1 MISAKLL
8 IPLRIPELGPS
19 LGKLITGTGRD
30 VSGFSLE
37 THRYHLAT
45 KIIEMGGEARRLAAN
60 DDRSA
65 ALASLGRDPW
75 LAAWEGTVGPIA
87 DNLVERLS
95 AHLEAEA
102 AAVRMPARLRRKMSI
117 DEVERR
123 AIGARL
129 GSAGVD
135 LIPAL
140 DEIEQHSTCLIEAT
154 ATERPAL
161 DAWQRAQLT
170 AARRLDEAWMLLEN
184 GVARELD
191 AWKAVGDDISRWRKS
206 LWPVYLFGAVGASVA
221 VWAGL
226 IWGGFL
232 STPAWLIELWQALRS
247 LST

>member
-1 MISAKLL
+1 MTSSKLL

-19 LGKLITGTGRD
+19 LGKLITGTGSD
-30 VSGFSLE
+30 VRGFSLE
-37 THRYHLAT
+37 THRYQLVT

-60 DDRSA
+60 DERAA
-65 ALASLGRDPW
+65 ALACVGRDAW
-75 LAAWEGTVGPIA
+75 LAVWEEIVGPIA
-87 DNLVERLS
+87 ESLVERLS

-102 AAVRMPARLRRKMSI
+102 AAVRMPVRLRRRTNI

-129 GSAGVD
+129 GSAGAD

-140 DEIEQHSTCLIEAT
+140 DEIERHSAGLIEAT
-154 ATERPAL
+154 ATERGAL
-161 DAWQRAQLT
+161 DGWQRAQLM
-170 AARRLDEAWMLLEN
+170 AARRLEEAWMLLEG
-184 GVARELD
+184 GVANELD

-206 LWPVYLFGAVGASVA
+206 LWPVYLVGTVGASVA

-226 IWGGFL
+226 IWGAVL
-232 STPAWLIELWQALRS
+232 HTPAWLIALWQAVHS

>member
-1 MISAKLL
+1 MNSAKLL

-37 THRYHLAT
+37 TNRYRLVT
-45 KIIEMGGEARRLAAN
+45 KIIEMGGEYRRMYKN
-60 DDRSA
+60 DERVA
-65 ALASLGRDPW
+65 ALKSLGRDAW
-75 LAAWEGTVGPIA
+75 LGAWDETVGPIA
-87 DNLVERLS
+87 DGLVERLS

-102 AAVRMPARLRRKMSI
+102 AAVRMPARLHRRMNI
-117 DEVERR
+117 DEVECR

-129 GSAGVD
+129 GSAGAE

-140 DEIEQHSTCLIEAT
+140 DEIERHSTALIEAT

-170 AARRLDEAWMLLEN
+170 AARRLEEAWMLLED
-184 GVARELD
+184 GVATELG
-191 AWKAVGDDISRWRKS
+191 AWKAVGDEISRWRKS
-206 LWPVYLFGAVGASVA
+206 LWPVYLVGTVGASVA

-226 IWGGFL
+226 MWGGVIN
-232 STPAWLIELWQALRS
+232 TPAWLIGLWQVLRS
-247 LST
+247 SST